1 MSFNVIR
8 LCLDMHAI
16 LLKSIPKYW
25 VTGLVQLTWFF
36 FWSNSIN
43 LVEPLVSGEELAE
56 TNWVVPI
63 FKHNR
68 FNILF

>member
-1 MSFNVIR
+1 MQCNFTKV
-8 LCLDMHAI
+8 DTKI
-16 LLKSIPKYW
+16 LGHRVSSIN
-25 VTGLVQLTWFF
+25 LVFF

-63 FKHNR
+63 FKHDR